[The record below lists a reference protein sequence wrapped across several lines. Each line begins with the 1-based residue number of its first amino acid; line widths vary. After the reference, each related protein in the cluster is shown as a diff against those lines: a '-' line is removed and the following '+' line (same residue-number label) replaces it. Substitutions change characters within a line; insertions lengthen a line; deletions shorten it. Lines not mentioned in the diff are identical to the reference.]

1 MSKIEKLAGGIEVN
15 VEEALQYLIGE
26 TKIAQED
33 GYYVLIFNDEGEH
46 LQVTI
51 DYERTKNDT
60 EQGFTS
66 IGKQCV
72 FNELYSFDVYGENP
86 FSFEQLIDDL
96 HAQHLEAVENWLADF
111 LTEKCSL

>member
-1 MSKIEKLAGGIEVN
+1 MPKIEKLAGGIEVN

-33 GYYVLIFNDEGEH
+33 GYYVLIVNGEGEH
-46 LQVTI
+46 LQVTV
-51 DYERTKNDT
+51 DYERTKTDT

-72 FNELYSFDVYGENP
+72 FNELYSYDVYGENP
-86 FSFEQLIDDL
+86 FSFKQLIDDL
-96 HAQHLEAVENWLADF
+96 HDQHLDAVENWLYGF
-111 LTEKCSL
+111 LEEQYA

>member
-1 MSKIEKLAGGIEVN
+1 MVKVENIGGVKIN
-15 VEEALQYLIGE
+15 VEEALQYLQGP

-33 GYYVLIFNDEGEH
+33 GYYVLFFNDEGEH
-46 LQVTI
+46 LQVSV
-51 DYERTKNDT
+51 DYERTESNPEK
-60 EQGFTS
+60 ELVP
-66 IGKQCV
+66 IGRNCV
-72 FNELYSFDVYGENP
+72 FNELYSFDRYGENP